1 MRKAGKS
8 IIIITHKL
16 NEVLELSDRVA
27 VLRKGKY
34 INTVETAKATV
45 ESLTEMMVGE
55 KVKLDINRT
64 EPVGAEK
71 RIEMRGITCKNK
83 EGLKVLTEAS
93 FTAYSGEILGVAGIS
108 GSGQKELLESV
119 AGLQPIESGEILYFS
134 PEGTTEKISEM
145 KAEDI
150 KNLGITLSFVPEDR
164 LGMGLVGSMDLTD
177 NMMIRSYKEGRHF
190 FADRKSPKKLAE
202 DIVEKLDVVTPGVDT
217 PVSRLSGGNVQKILV
232 GREIASNPTVLM
244 VAYPVR
250 GLDINSSYTIYNLLN
265 DQKKKGVAVICVGE
279 DLDVLLEL
287 CDKILVLNSGKVAG
301 IVDARTTTKEK
312 LGLMS
317 KENVIS
323 KKEPFARMVKRDHI
337 SVGKAW
343 AIRLI
348 AVALSL
354 VVAALVIVAV
364 TKQNPI
370 EVYLGIIDGAVG
382 SNRRIWVTIR
392 EMMVLLCIA
401 IGLTPAFKMK
411 FWNIGAEGQILMGG
425 TAAAAM
431 MIYFGDKM
439 PNWLLLIVIFVVS
452 GLAGLIWGVIP
463 AIFKAY
469 FNTNETLF
477 TLMLNYVAMQI
488 VTFCIVFW
496 ENPSGSNTVGIINA
510 ATKGG
515 WFPTIFGNA
524 YTLNVIIVLA
534 ITLVVYVYM
543 KYSKQGYEISV
554 VGESQNT
561 ARYAGIDVKKVIIRT
576 MMISGAIC
584 GIAGAVIVSG
594 ASHTISTS
602 TAGGRG
608 FTAIIVAWMSK
619 FNPLAMILVSGFL
632 VFMQQGSI
640 QVASQFGLNENASD
654 IITGI
659 LLFFLIGCEFFIN
672 YKLEFRKKGE
682 K

>member
-1 MRKAGKS
+1 
-8 IIIITHKL
+8 
-16 NEVLELSDRVA
+16 
-27 VLRKGKY
+27 
-34 INTVETAKATV
+34 
-45 ESLTEMMVGE
+45 
-55 KVKLDINRT
+55 
-64 EPVGAEK
+64 
-71 RIEMRGITCKNK
+71 
-83 EGLKVLTEAS
+83 
-93 FTAYSGEILGVAGIS
+93 
-108 GSGQKELLESV
+108 
-119 AGLQPIESGEILYFS
+119 
-134 PEGTTEKISEM
+134 
-145 KAEDI
+145 
-150 KNLGITLSFVPEDR
+150 
-164 LGMGLVGSMDLTD
+164 
-177 NMMIRSYKEGRHF
+177 
-190 FADRKSPKKLAE
+190 
-202 DIVEKLDVVTPGVDT
+202 
-217 PVSRLSGGNVQKILV
+217 
-232 GREIASNPTVLM
+232 
-244 VAYPVR
+244 
-250 GLDINSSYTIYNLLN
+250 
-265 DQKKKGVAVICVGE
+265 
-279 DLDVLLEL
+279 
-287 CDKILVLNSGKVAG
+287 
-301 IVDARTTTKEK
+301 
-312 LGLMS
+312 MS

-382 SNRRIWVTIR
+382 SNRRIWVT
-392 EMMVLLCIA
+392 
-401 IGLTPAFKMK
+401 
-411 FWNIGAEGQILMGG
+411 
-425 TAAAAM
+425 
-431 MIYFGDKM
+431 KM

>member
-1 MRKAGKS
+1 MSK
-8 IIIITHKL
+8 
-16 NEVLELSDRVA
+16 
-27 VLRKGKY
+27 
-34 INTVETAKATV
+34 
-45 ESLTEMMVGE
+45 
-55 KVKLDINRT
+55 
-64 EPVGAEK
+64 
-71 RIEMRGITCKNK
+71 
-83 EGLKVLTEAS
+83 
-93 FTAYSGEILGVAGIS
+93 
-108 GSGQKELLESV
+108 
-119 AGLQPIESGEILYFS
+119 
-134 PEGTTEKISEM
+134 
-145 KAEDI
+145 
-150 KNLGITLSFVPEDR
+150 
-164 LGMGLVGSMDLTD
+164 D
-177 NMMIRSYKEGRHF
+177 NM
-190 FADRKSPKKLAE
+190 
-202 DIVEKLDVVTPGVDT
+202 
-217 PVSRLSGGNVQKILV
+217 
-232 GREIASNPTVLM
+232 
-244 VAYPVR
+244 
-250 GLDINSSYTIYNLLN
+250 
-265 DQKKKGVAVICVGE
+265 
-279 DLDVLLEL
+279 
-287 CDKILVLNSGKVAG
+287 
-301 IVDARTTTKEK
+301 
-312 LGLMS
+312 
-317 KENVIS
+317 IS
-323 KKEPFARMVKRDHI
+323 KKEPFARMIKRDHI
-337 SVGKAW
+337 SAKKAW
-343 AIRLI
+343 AIRL
-348 AVALSL
+348 AAAALSL
-354 VVAALVIVAV
+354 IVVAIVIVFI

-370 EVYLGIIDGAVG
+370 QVYLGIIDGAVG
-382 SNRRIWVTIR
+382 SSRRIWVTIR

-401 IGLTPAFKMK
+401 VGLTPAFKMK

-439 PNWLLLIVIFVVS
+439 PNGVLLLVIFITS
-452 GLAGLIWGVIP
+452 ALAGMIWGVLP

-510 ATKGG
+510 ATRKG

-524 YTLNVIIVLA
+524 YTLNVILVLA
-534 ITLVVYVYM
+534 ITALISIYM

-584 GIAGAVIVSG
+584 GIAGSIIVSG

-619 FNPLAMILVSGFL
+619 FNPWAMILVSGFL

-640 QVASQFGLNENASD
+640 QIASQYGLNENASD

-659 LLFFLIGCEFFIN
+659 ILFFLIGCEFFIN
-672 YKLEFRKKGE
+672 YKLEFRKKGD